1 MFGHRQRLA
10 GERGFVHMQIPHLEE
25 PQVGGHAVT
34 GLEQHDIA
42 RHQIL
47 GGNPQLASVAPHGR
61 LRGHHPAERLDGFLR
76 LGLLEKSDHRVDQ
89 HHAENHR
96 RIHPLAEQRGDSHGK
111 QEDVNERLVEL
122 LEKLHPS
129 RCAAMRRDAVRAEF
143 TLSAGDL
150 PCG

>member
-1 MFGHRQRLA
+1 MLGDRQRLA

-47 GGNPQLASVAPHGR
+47 GGNPRFTSVAPHGR
-61 LRGHHPAERLDGFLR
+61 LRGDHPAERLDGFLR
-76 LGLLEKSDHRVDQ
+76 LGLLEKTHHRVDH
-89 HHAENHR
+89 HHAENHCG
-96 RIHPLAEQRGDSHGK
+96 IHPLAEQRGDSHGHH
-111 QEDVNERLVEL
+111 EDVNKRLVEL

-129 RCAAMRRDAVRAEF
+129 RCSAVRCDAVWAEF
-143 TLSAGDL
+143 TLPAGNL
-150 PCG
+150 RIG